1 VVIQTLADFVG
12 LRAYKTVE
20 WLIDFVAVHL
30 P

>member
-12 LRAYKTVE
+12 LRAYKAVE
-20 WLIDFVAVHL
+20 WLIDLVAAHL